1 MKRISIRSLEDGL
14 FVRVPLFFT
23 RCNYFSYVLEKKSV
37 ERTWTWVLCLA
48 QQVAPQSAFSSVQN
62 DHLQTSHTTAMR
74 SGLHGSFSFSS
85 SSPSYV
91 FLVKLYVPLPPH
103 CLEIIIWQEK
113 QLPRRTPRNISK
125 WPRNISKWNFCHC
138 LRLHTGYSSGCSVW
152 VEMNRENITIIIQL
166 SPLKCKS

>member
-1 MKRISIRSLEDGL
+1 MVFSFGFHCFSLGVTTL
-14 FVRVPLFFT
+14 AMFWK
-23 RCNYFSYVLEKKSV
+23 KKSV

-74 SGLHGSFSFSS
+74 SCLRGSFSFSS

-91 FLVKLYVPLPPH
+91 FLVKLYGQLPPH

-113 QLPRRTPRNISK
+113 QLLRRTPRNISK
-125 WPRNISKWNFCHC
+125 WNFYHC
-138 LRLHTGYSSGCSVW
+138 LRLHTGYSSGYSVW
-152 VEMNRENITIIIQL
+152 VEMNRKNITIIIRL
-166 SPLKCKS
+166 SPLKCMS